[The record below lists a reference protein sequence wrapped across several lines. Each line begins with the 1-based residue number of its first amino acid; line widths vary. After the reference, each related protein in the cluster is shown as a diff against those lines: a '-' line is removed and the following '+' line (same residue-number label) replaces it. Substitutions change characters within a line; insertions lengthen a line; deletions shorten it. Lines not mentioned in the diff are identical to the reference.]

1 MARTSAVR
9 PEEIRRHNLGLLLG
23 EIHRHGELTRAEL
36 TSVLGLNRST
46 IGGLVTDLVNLG
58 MVTEYVPAGR
68 DRAGRPS
75 YVVAPRSD
83 GPYVLA
89 VEVDVERIV
98 SAAVGLGGTVH
109 ARRETPIDGPGR
121 APEAVARQIVRDATW
136 LAGRLPTSARLIGVG
151 VSVPGTVS
159 RQDGFIEHAPN
170 LDWRGVP
177 LASLLSDRLGG
188 QLEIRVGNDA
198 DLGALAE
205 HLRGAAVG
213 LDNVV
218 FINGSV
224 GVGGGIIADGSQLR
238 GVGGYAG
245 EIGHIMLNPDGPP
258 CHCGSTGCIETYI
271 GEHALLRAAGIDRH
285 GPAEV
290 AGVFASAHAGDPRAV
305 EAVRTVAVWLGRTLA
320 TLVNVF
326 NPQAI
331 IVGGSLAEVL
341 RLERQT
347 IETEIDHRAM
357 SASRCIVQVLP
368 PGLGPE
374 SSLIGASE
382 LAFQT
387 LLAAPDSPVIVVDT
401 VTASPVAN

>member
-23 EIHRHGELTRAEL
+23 EIHRRGELTRAEL
-36 TSVLGLNRST
+36 TTLLGLNRST
-46 IGGLVTDLVNLG
+46 IGGLVTDLVGLG

-68 DRAGRPS
+68 LRAGRPS
-75 YVVAPRSD
+75 YVVAPRPD

-89 VEVDVERIV
+89 VEVDVERVV

-109 ARRETPIDGPGR
+109 ARRETPIEGDGRTPD
-121 APEAVARQIVRDATW
+121 AVTGQIARDADW
-136 LAGRLPTSARLIGVG
+136 IAGRLPDSAVLIGVG
-151 VSVPGTVS
+151 VSVPGTVG
-159 RQDGFIEHAPN
+159 RENGVIEHGPN
-170 LDWRGVP
+170 LEWRGVP
-177 LASLLSDRLGG
+177 LADLLSARLGA
-188 QLEIRVGNDA
+188 QLDVQVGNDA

-213 LDNVV
+213 LDNVIFV
-218 FINGSV
+218 NGSV
-224 GVGGGIIADGSQLR
+224 GVGGGIIADGNQLR

-258 CHCGSTGCIETYI
+258 CHCGSNGCIETYI

-285 GPAEV
+285 GPEEV
-290 AGVFASAHAGDPRAV
+290 AGVFASAQQGDRRAV
-305 EAVRTVAVWLGRTLA
+305 AAVHTVATWLGRTLA

-341 RLERQT
+341 RLERAT
-347 IETEIDHRAM
+347 IECEIDARAM
-357 SASRCIVQVLP
+357 SASRSSVQVLT
-368 PGLGPE
+368 PGLGVE

-382 LAFQT
+382 LAFQSM
-387 LLAAPDSPVIVVDT
+387 LAAPDLF
-401 VTASPVAN
+401 PVAIELAQSQV